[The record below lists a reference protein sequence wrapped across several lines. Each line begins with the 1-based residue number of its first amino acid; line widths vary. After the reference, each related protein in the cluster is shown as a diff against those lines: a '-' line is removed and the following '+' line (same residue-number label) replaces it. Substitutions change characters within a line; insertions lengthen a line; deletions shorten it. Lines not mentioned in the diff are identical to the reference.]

1 MLEKNSFYS
10 YHINMNF
17 QYTFSKLYKILYE
30 KRFNFITAC
39 FCVLLN
45 WAGHSFV
52 YENSYRFLTFDMVG
66 TFVIAM
72 TLGSIW
78 AILVAIT
85 TPIVLSN
92 ITSPHFIYVALIHMT
107 GAFFWGWLAE
117 SGNLKIF
124 NTKSKTNDS
133 LKQTVFTAGRFI
145 LFTGIATG
153 LVVSISS
160 SVIKNVIFQDAI
172 FKQPYSTYFTELFRN
187 IFSID
192 STGISAL
199 AANYIS
205 ETFIEIPNMI
215 LTVFIGSV
223 ICLTILKY
231 NTTMFTEHYEQNLR
245 KKQITWFNIFMS
257 NITRI
262 EFVLF
267 IFLGYLYITKVKS
280 VSTSVLNNIISQM
293 STRTF
298 QDFLFLEMITIPL
311 IIIILILFLKIIL
324 PSQKV
329 EMANNLLYLKRSIL
343 NKKEYETDI
352 TRFILALFIISIFIV
367 TLYIAFIV
375 QITGISP
382 IRYYHMMSI
391 MPANISNSLWLIILL
406 ITFILIDKYN
416 NNLTRTITMENEL
429 IKKETISEISDSF
442 DTQRQKLQILELNW
456 SQDTIELLKSS
467 RHDLVNQLEKTK
479 TGFDDLMYEIY
490 GKIVKPYKEAIL
502 ENQKNT
508 REHIEEL
515 SEGKL
520 NKTDLKYI
528 ETNIKEQ
535 ISFYNDKLKPYI
547 KIDFKTSGKPK
558 EYLYCYTNRLIFVA
572 VKNIIDNSIFALQKS
587 LIDDNFKASL
597 IIELAVNNSEK
608 NFIITITDNAGG
620 IEDSLLPKIYK
631 QQIQSSKGQRLGEGT
646 IHSAYFVGISNG
658 FIKAKNTVSEKHG
671 RGLQTSIILPL
682 YKKRI

>member
-1 MLEKNSFYS
+1 
-10 YHINMNF
+10 MNF
-17 QYTFSKLYKILYE
+17 QYTFSKLYKNLYE

-52 YENSYRFLTFDMVG
+52 YESSYRFLTFDMVG

-124 NTKSKTNDS
+124 NTKSKSKND
-133 LKQTVFTAGRFI
+133 LKNTVLTVSRFI
-145 LFTGIATG
+145 LFAGIATG
-153 LVVSISS
+153 LVVSFSS

-172 FKQPYSTYFTELFRN
+172 FKQPYSIYFTELFRN
-187 IFSID
+187 IFGID
-192 STGISAL
+192 NSGIYAL
-199 AANYIS
+199 MANYIA

-231 NTTMFTEHYEQNLR
+231 NTTMLTEHYEQNLR

-257 NITRI
+257 NISRI
-262 EFVLF
+262 EFFLF
-267 IFLGYLYITKVKS
+267 IILGYLYITTVKS
-280 VSTSVLNNIISQM
+280 VSNNVLSNIISQM

-311 IIIILILFLKIIL
+311 IVIILILFLKIIL
-324 PSQKV
+324 PAQKV
-329 EMANNLLYLKRSIL
+329 EMMNNLLYLKRSIL
-343 NKKEYETDI
+343 NKKEYESDI
-352 TRFILALFIISIFIV
+352 TRFILTLFILSIAVV
-367 TLYIAFIV
+367 TVYIAFIV
-375 QITGISP
+375 QITGINP
-382 IRYYHMMSI
+382 IRYYRMMSE
-391 MPANISNSLWLIILL
+391 MPANISNFLWLIILL

-456 SQDTIELLKSS
+456 SQDTVELLKSS

-479 TGFDDLMYEIY
+479 TGFDGLLYEIY
-490 GKIVKPYKEAIL
+490 EKIVKPYKEAIL

-520 NKTDLKYI
+520 NKTNLQYI
-528 ETNIKEQ
+528 DDNLKEQ
-535 ISFYNDKLKPYI
+535 VTFYNDKLKPYI
-547 KIDFKTSGKPK
+547 NISMKSLKEPK

-572 VKNIIDNSIFALQKS
+572 VKNIIDNSIFALQKL
-587 LIDDNFKASL
+587 LINDNFKAKL
-597 IIELAVNNSEK
+597 NIDLDINASEK
-608 NFIITITDNAGG
+608 NLIITITDNAGG
-620 IEDSLLPKIYK
+620 IEDSVLSKIYK

-646 IHSAYFVGISNG
+646 IHSAYFIGISNG
-658 FIKAKNTVSEKHG
+658 FIKAKNINAGGE
-671 RGLQTSIILPL
+671 RGLQTCIILPV
-682 YKKRI
+682 YKNAHKEKI